1 MLLRSI
7 EAFTYRIQKRIH
19 DDYNGSIH
27 HGVDD
32 FSLNLMKQVFKSSVI
47 SRHEISVFRSVISLM
62 RITAGASFRERWAT
76 KTLKQLRQ
84 HCGVM
89 FHDLFVKAMGS
100 DP

>member
-47 SRHEISVFRSVISLM
+47 FIMEPDEFQDHIPYCYYHHM
-62 RITAGASFRERWAT
+62 
-76 KTLKQLRQ
+76 
-84 HCGVM
+84 
-89 FHDLFVKAMGS
+89 
-100 DP
+100 